1 MNSRVFLTLIVTA
14 TLFSLGQGSMAQGP
28 GPTKA
33 AGADEALPKPKTKPP
48 VAKKSASAA
57 GPVTRAEAHA
67 VFVRADRLCARIL
80 KTRPNQWKVP
90 FKPEASSVSRDEV
103 LLALD
108 GLVNS
113 CSDQFKYRPRDA
125 KFDAKRIRPTKFE
138 AKVNDLIRRGFVSP
152 YGPLTTGKT
161 DTLTLEEF
169 GDAIAF
175 ALVGIADRT
184 HTPSQKFSPALM
196 KGQI

>member
-1 MNSRVFLTLIVTA
+1 MNSRVFLMLIFSA
-14 TLFSLGQGSMAQGP
+14 TLFSLGERAMGQSP
-28 GPTKA
+28 SLSKA
-33 AGADEALPKPKTKPP
+33 PRADENLPK
-48 VAKKSASAA
+48 AKAKSQTRNKSIAN
-57 GPVTRAEAHA
+57 GPVTRAEAHS
-67 VFVRADRLCARIL
+67 VFVRADSLCARVL
-80 KTRPNQWKVP
+80 KTKPNQWKVP
-90 FKPEASSVSRDEV
+90 FKPEASAVTRDEV

-113 CSDQFKYRPRDA
+113 CSQQFKYRPRDA
-125 KFDAKRIRPTKFE
+125 RFDPKRIRPTRLQP
-138 AKVNDLIRRGFVSP
+138 KVNELVRRGFVSP

-161 DTLTLEEF
+161 ETLTLEEF

-196 KGQI
+196 NGQ